1 MIKRISIS
9 VAVLLSTILVF
20 SATAA
25 QDPTPEEQAV
35 NATTTRQAVF
45 KLLGYNMGMIGDM
58 ARGRIEF
65 DTAIAER
72 NAKRIA
78 ALAPMIP
85 ELLAAMDTREFDV
98 VTEALP
104 VIWDKMGEVEMK
116 AQNLVEAANTFAAL
130 AAGGDQ
136 RATMGGVRALGGACG
151 SCHDEF
157 RVDND

>member
-1 MIKRISIS
+1 MPAIERDRRAWD
-9 VAVLLSTILVF
+9 VDQLDEF
-20 SATAA
+20 AA
-25 QDPTPEEQAV
+25 
-35 NATTTRQAVF
+35 
-45 KLLGYNMGMIGDM
+45 
-58 ARGRIEF
+58 
-65 DTAIAER
+65 AIAER

-78 ALAPMIP
+78 VLAPMIP
-85 ELLAAMDTREFDV
+85 ALLAAMNTREFDV

-104 VIWDKMGEVEMK
+104 VIWDRMGEVEIK
-116 AQNLVEAANTFAAL
+116 AQNLVDAANTFATL

>member
-25 QDPTPEEQAV
+25 QDPTPQEQAV
-35 NATTTRQAVF
+35 SATSTRQAVF
-45 KLLGYNMGMIGDM
+45 KLLGYNMGMIAGM
-58 ARGRIEF
+58 ARGMIEF
-65 DTAIAER
+65 DAAIAER

-78 ALAPMIP
+78 VLAPMIP
-85 ELLAAMDTREFDV
+85 ELLAAMNTREFDV

-104 VIWDKMGEVEMK
+104 VIWDRMGEVEIK
-116 AQNLVEAANTFAAL
+116 AQNLVDAANTFAAL

-136 RATMGGVRALGGACG
+136 RATMGDVRALGGACG